1 MVKCYDKAK
10 MGVCA
15 LSVWEIFSWGLT
27 YFDLGPEFQCLLKV
41 KEELNSVLIFQNAKN
56 NVSNWLK
63 IKIVSFFSV
72 DHNHFLTTNT
82 ASIQA
87 I

>member
-1 MVKCYDKAK
+1 MLMRNIVPTLLKIICKILYMVKCYDKAN

-56 NVSNWLK
+56 NVSN
-63 IKIVSFFSV
+63 
-72 DHNHFLTTNT
+72 
-82 ASIQA
+82 
-87 I
+87 